1 MGLPWVKAETSIH
14 CLFTDYITAR
24 PNTQDLRPTPKSKP
38 NPNPDARDSNST
50 ATIEEMNE
58 DPMIPVT
65 QKETIRSSLSLRLT
79 SILTLALT
87 VTLTLALTFTQ
98 TLDL

>member
-1 MGLPWVKAETSIH
+1 MGLLWVYSGFTVGLPWVKAETSIH

-24 PNTQDLRPTPKSKP
+24 PNTQDLRPTPKPNP

-79 SILTLALT
+79 SILTLALP
-87 VTLTLALTFTQ
+87 VTLP
-98 TLDL
+98 